1 MSLSHTITTASLFTA
16 KQSATIFTRRRCTGA
31 LWHLLCS
38 NLAGHGTGNKDIGC
52 LKSASTSF
60 QTDSIPQNNQ
70 SPSHIQ
76 NVYKW
81 LLIWNLWKLPNQFT
95 IHFHLCLRFGFS
107 LSRFHRRQMRQD
119 VALHLM
125 GTGEADVSSSPHS
138 SARKMHFRTSNTTE
152 T

>member
-1 MSLSHTITTASLFTA
+1 MSLSQTITTASLFTA

-38 NLAGHGTGNKDIGC
+38 NLAGHGIGNKDIGC
-52 LKSASTSF
+52 WKSASTSF

-81 LLIWNLWKLPNQFT
+81 LLIGTYGNCPINSQ
-95 IHFHLCLRFGFS
+95 IISNLCLRFGFS

-125 GTGEADVSSSPHS
+125 GTGEADVSWSSHS